1 MEMQEKKPKL
11 YIYQEQKGENI
22 LSHLSPHPH
31 SQELPASTLQLLH
44 VTSHIHSASLPRSL
58 SL

>member
-1 MEMQEKKPKL
+1 MEMQEKTQI
-11 YIYQEQKGENI
+11 IYTKNKKEKI
-22 LSHLSPHPH
+22 SYLSPHPH